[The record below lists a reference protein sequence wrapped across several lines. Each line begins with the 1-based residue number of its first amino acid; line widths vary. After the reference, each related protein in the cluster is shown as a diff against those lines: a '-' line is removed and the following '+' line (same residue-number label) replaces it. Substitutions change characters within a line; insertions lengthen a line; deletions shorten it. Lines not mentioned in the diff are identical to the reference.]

1 MKTCCEQY
9 VTYLR
14 TFWKSNCDNV
24 EDDLNTRGV
33 NWKYVFR
40 TSGRLTFLSLHTCL
54 EDYSS
59 RLLFKTYMKMCC
71 KQYSTYIRTFWRSN
85 YGTVENDLV
94 TSNRKGVNLGLP
106 HVSKISFEVIKIWLQ
121 KDGSVNVFKS
131 SYKSWRPVFET
142 GPFSRLQTVY
152 FAFIIIL
159 KQTVWLKCQN
169 KHFIILLWVFVTKNI
184 KNSEHDN
191 VNRVTFMLHGSS
203 SPSFKIS
210 DT

>member
-1 MKTCCEQY
+1 
-9 VTYLR
+9 
-14 TFWKSNCDNV
+14 
-24 EDDLNTRGV
+24 
-33 NWKYVFR
+33 
-40 TSGRLTFLSLHTCL
+40 
-54 EDYSS
+54 
-59 RLLFKTYMKMCC
+59 MKMCC

-94 TSNRKGVNLGLP
+94 TSFRKGVNLGLP
-106 HVSKISFEVIKIWLQ
+106 HVSKTSFEVIKIWLQ
-121 KDGSVNVFKS
+121 KSGSVNVFKS

-142 GPFSRLQTVY
+142 GRQDGYEDVLQAIFTYQNPRGPVPFLGYKTVC

-169 KHFIILLWVFVTKNI
+169 KHFIILLWVFVTNNI